1 MDDKTLR
8 KMIEQLH
15 RELREIRY
23 AQWALESVAA
33 GKPRRGRPP
42 KTEPSAPRK
51 KRRRRAAKRQEQP

>member
-1 MDDKTLR
+1 VDEKTLR

-23 AQWALESVAA
+23 ALWALESVAA

-51 KRRRRAAKRQEQP
+51 KRGDRTNRKKQP